1 MYKVVILDDE
11 PIIVAGLSKAI
22 EWSRWGCTVVG
33 YAYNGAEGLALIKKE
48 RPNIIISD
56 IRMPEI
62 DGLTMIAALKSEFPY
77 MQISILTGFRNFEY
91 AKRAITLGVSRFL
104 LKPSKLDEVEEA
116 IEAMVKKL
124 NELSLVHPE
133 IAEERPPE
141 NPEEEDFDVLD
152 SPANSFIVN
161 NAMEYIKEHYA
172 EKIKLVDVADKIYVS
187 QWHLSKLIN
196 KYTGSNFS
204 EILNGIRIE
213 KAKSLLKDPALK
225 IYDIAEQVGFSDIAH
240 FSRVFKKTEG
250 ISANEY
256 RNRL

>member
-1 MYKVVILDDE
+1 MYKVVIIDDE

-22 EWSRWGCTVVG
+22 NWLKWDCTVVG
-33 YAYNGAEGLALIKKE
+33 YAYNGAEGLKLIQKE
-48 RPNIIISD
+48 RPHIIISD

-62 DGLTMIAALKSEFPY
+62 DGLTMIAALKSEFPF
-77 MQISILTGFRNFEY
+77 MQISILTGFRDFEY

-116 IEAMVKKL
+116 IEAMVSKL
-124 NELSLVHPE
+124 NELCRTHPE
-133 IAEERPPE
+133 IL
-141 NPEEEDFDVLD
+141 EEEHEEDKDCED

-161 NAMEYIKEHYA
+161 NALDYIKEHYA

-196 KYTGSNFS
+196 RYTGSNFS

-213 KAKSLLKDPALK
+213 KAKNLLKDPALK
-225 IYDIAEQVGFSDIAH
+225 IYDIAEQVGFSDITH
-240 FSRVFKKTEG
+240 FSRIFKKLEG